1 MVEAILSLG
10 GNVGPV
16 RETLDNAVR
25 LLCDGHTARL
35 LARSSDYQT
44 APWGVVDQP
53 PFINLCLI
61 LATALSARAL
71 LARTR
76 RIEVALGRVRTN
88 EQRWGPRPIDIDI
101 IAYDDLA
108 VAQPDL
114 VLPHPAWSER
124 AFVLVPLMEIAPDRT
139 IGGVTVRAALAR
151 LDAHGVERLPPR

>member
-1 MVEAILSLG
+1 MAEAILSLG

-16 RETLDNAVR
+16 RDTLDNAVK
-25 LLCDGHTARL
+25 LLCDGDKVRL

-44 APWGVVDQP
+44 APWGVVHQP

-61 LATALSARAL
+61 VATALSPRAL
-71 LARTR
+71 LARAQQ
-76 RIEVALGRVRTN
+76 IEAELGRDRPT
-88 EQRWGPRPIDIDI
+88 ERRWGPRPIDIDL
-101 IAYDDLA
+101 IAYDDLS
-108 VAQPDL
+108 VAEPDL

-124 AFVLVPLMEIAPDRT
+124 AFVLIPLMEIAPDRT